1 MFKRKT
7 LNNDLAA
14 LDGRKFSLDKI
25 MIIASFIILAII
37 NVRFRGNFADNT
49 RSFVDVIIYNK
60 VIIRHLERMS
70 NFTNCTIVAFRPFA
84 IKFFLRSITYTKTT
98 APFLIIWR

>member
-37 NVRFRGNFADNT
+37 AIVPVASIIVNAL
-49 RSFVDVIIYNK
+49 FVDGKLALDSFFKVLLNKENIGANVEYNHHC
-60 VIIRHLERMS
+60 ILGN
-70 NFTNCTIVAFRPFA
+70 NFRYYHGLVLCMVTWT
-84 IKFFLRSITYTKTT
+84 
-98 APFLIIWR
+98 